1 MKNLLCLFF
10 AIIFT
15 TSHYSQTYRNPNG
28 NKIKVEIS
36 QPRKTSADH
45 ISDMQKNLANNFSKM
60 AANNSANSTTNNAA
74 NAVAMK
80 DNYSKIGTD
89 ILINNDDKYQAIV
102 LDNVSGWAFKVNIET
117 ISNIFKHSKK
127 MHFYK
132 NRKFLPKN
140 LEDSDKILYLSWIRE
155 AVGNYTRIT
164 TIIVR
169 DYQNQVVYDV
179 VHRNKSYLE
188 MLLPFTSSYT
198 FDKEKVL
205 RKLKELRELKELEII
220 TKEEYDS
227 YVQKYKSI
235 ILKGF

>member
-102 LDNVSGWAFKVNIET
+102 LDNVSGWASKVNIET
-117 ISNIFKHSKK
+117 ISSIFKHSKK
-127 MHFYK
+127 MHFYE
-132 NRKFLPKN
+132 NRKDLPKN
-140 LEDSDKILYLSWIRE
+140 LEGSDKILYLSWIRE
-155 AVGNYTRIT
+155 ALNYTRIT
-164 TIIVR
+164 NIVVR
-169 DYQNQVVYDV
+169 NYQNKVVYDV
-179 VHRNKSYLE
+179 VHRNKSTTE
-188 MLLPFTSSYT
+188 MLMPFTSSYT
-198 FDKEKVL
+198 FNKEMVL

-220 TKEEYDS
+220 TKDEYDS